1 MLYCDFCLTFSG
13 VNLTI
18 PILPGFTSEEIS
30 MIGAAHARDIVTME
44 HGIILAIIGMSAWGG
59 IVRYIM
65 LRKKKAFLDEIKAC
79 LLQLIVSCFS
89 GMILSIFVL
98 SRNANDDRLLIIA
111 GLGGVFAGPIITLL
125 GKKVSIF
132 VDSVTVPKQQS

>member
-1 MLYCDFCLTFSG
+1 
-13 VNLTI
+13 
-18 PILPGFTSEEIS
+18 

-44 HGIILAIIGMSAWGG
+44 HGIVFAVIGMSAWGG

-65 LRKKKAFLDEIKAC
+65 LRQKKPFMEEIEAC
-79 LLQLIVSCFS
+79 LMQIIVSCFS

-98 SRNANDDRLLIIA
+98 SRNANDDRLLVIA

-125 GKKVSIF
+125 GKKIATMIETFAPS
-132 VDSVTVPKQQS
+132 PKEPESQKTSE

>member
-1 MLYCDFCLTFSG
+1 
-13 VNLTI
+13 
-18 PILPGFTSEEIS
+18 

-44 HGIILAIIGMSAWGG
+44 HGIVFSVIGMSAWGG

-65 LRKKKAFLDEIKAC
+65 LRQKKPFMEEIEAC
-79 LLQLIVSCFS
+79 LMQIIVSCFS

-98 SRNANDDRLLIIA
+98 SRNANDDRLLVIA

-125 GKKVSIF
+125 GKKIATMIDTF
-132 VDSVTVPKQQS
+132 APGPKDVETEKTPKTSE

>member
-1 MLYCDFCLTFSG
+1 
-13 VNLTI
+13 
-18 PILPGFTSEEIS
+18 